1 MSNTL
6 DFPLAVSY
14 ASTETGRN
22 PISWVLLVTGT
33 LSIMGCIFNIA
44 VTVRLGRAKLIIGK
58 MVITLAVFGLIKN
71 IPSVFISFHA
81 TTSRYTCETIGGW
94 IQYFGNASSLFFTT
108 CFAHAY
114 YHSLDDIECIK
125 KHYKKYL
132 ALSIISGVILGSL
145 SVILGFR
152 EHAYTSKGRS
162 VCLVVRDSKF
172 QWEISFILVT
182 IAVVNIIGCALYYI
196 RIIKKLRS
204 LHGELKWGLM
214 LYPLFLIICE
224 TPWVV
229 RRIMLSFGFDFT
241 SPVNYEINHALLGL
255 LGFFNSLAYG
265 LSKEIYEALKRHC
278 SSRSSEK
285 NQNP

>member
-114 YHSLDDIECIK
+114 YHSL
-125 KHYKKYL
+125 
-132 ALSIISGVILGSL
+132 
-145 SVILGFR
+145 
-152 EHAYTSKGRS
+152 
-162 VCLVVRDSKF
+162 VVRDNEF